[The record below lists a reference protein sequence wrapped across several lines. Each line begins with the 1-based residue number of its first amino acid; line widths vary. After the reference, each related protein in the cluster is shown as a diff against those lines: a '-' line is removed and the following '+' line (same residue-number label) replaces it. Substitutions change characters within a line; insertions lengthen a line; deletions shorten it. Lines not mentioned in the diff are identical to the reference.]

1 MTIGE
6 RLKEARLSNKLTM
19 SDVEKITNITKGNI
33 SSFENNRF
41 KPSAEPLVLLSKLY
55 NVSIDW
61 ILTGNDFIPI
71 PSILDNSIASKFDSL
86 TKDNKLKI
94 EGMIELKL
102 LEQEQEQGDRQKDIP
117 DTFVEEKIIPF
128 ESYIKEETS
137 QSFNYQVPYRGQI
150 AAGAPLHRFSD
161 LFDEEPQLI
170 PSDFPA
176 QYAWRI
182 AGQSME
188 PLIKDGDMI
197 FTRFIEKNNLQD
209 GDIVVVRTND
219 GYNCK
224 RIYHFPKKK
233 LVILKSEN
241 PDKEQYPDQE
251 YYYGDGVDTIH
262 QIEGKVIF

>member
-1 MTIGE
+1 MRIGE
-6 RLKEARLSNKLTM
+6 KVHQLLKKTGKKQSELAQYIGTSTSTVNGWKEANRNPS
-19 SDVEKITNITKGNI
+19 SDVLLPICEFFQIDLYELYEIKRHSFSKEEEKLL
-33 SSFENNRF
+33 SSFKNL
-41 KPSAEPLVLLSKLY
+41 SA
-55 NVSIDW
+55 I
-61 ILTGNDFIPI
+61 
-71 PSILDNSIASKFDSL
+71 
-86 TKDNKLKI
+86 NKHKI

-102 LEQEQEQGDRQKDIP
+102 LEQEQEDRQKDIP
-117 DTFVEEKIIPF
+117 DTFVEEKVIPF